1 MENDADQG
9 PELVSCITAALPD
22 AKEIAAACEEIEIE
36 ALLARADC
44 CGKNGCACA
53 PKIQVLVAKE
63 DVPRVAK
70 LLSERWWQLL
80 EREGTF
86 EGERR
91 AAAGA
96 GRRGTRAL
104 PGLRHRRPAGG
115 RRLLRLRPATRV
127 NQLGLFS
134 KRVAGCSLRC
144 RLGPD

>member
-1 MENDADQG
+1 M
-9 PELVSCITAALPD
+9 VSCITAALPD
-22 AKEIAAACEEIEIE
+22 AKEIAAACEEIEVE

-53 PKIQVLVAKE
+53 PKIQVLVARE

-91 AAAGA
+91 AAAEPEGEHAPCPACGTAAPLVSGA
-96 GRRGTRAL
+96 CSDC
-104 PGLRHRRPAGG
+104 GL
-115 RRLLRLRPATRV
+115 
-127 NQLGLFS
+127 QLE
-134 KRVAGCSLRC
+134 
-144 RLGPD
+144 